1 MADKAV
7 ALSENLYM
15 NQIILLMNGKIQAD
29 FIVYV
34 LPCWKSNLP
43 VNSQHC
49 FMVPPSQ
56 TASAF
61 LMMFICQFYEHSAQC
76 DSFLNDGLF
85 INFHSFLDY
94 CINLC
99 YWTI

>member
-34 LPCWKSNLP
+34 LPC
-43 VNSQHC
+43 
-49 FMVPPSQ
+49 
-56 TASAF
+56 
-61 LMMFICQFYEHSAQC
+61 
-76 DSFLNDGLF
+76 
-85 INFHSFLDY
+85 
-94 CINLC
+94 
-99 YWTI
+99 